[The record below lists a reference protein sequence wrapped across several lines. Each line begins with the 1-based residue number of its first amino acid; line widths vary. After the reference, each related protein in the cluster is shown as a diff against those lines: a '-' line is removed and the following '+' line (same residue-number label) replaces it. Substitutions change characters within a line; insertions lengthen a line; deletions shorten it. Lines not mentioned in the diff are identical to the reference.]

1 MKVLFA
7 AVLALALPAA
17 VDGLGAGRP
26 LMEDEK
32 KIGAGVTLTEGTPI
46 DTLIKTPQN
55 YVGKKVR
62 IDGVATAV
70 CASMGCWM
78 AVAESD
84 KADAPTVRLKVEH
97 EGAIVF
103 PMSAKGKRV
112 SAEGIFEAIAA
123 GDAHGKEAAAEHA
136 KHDAQATHHPE
147 MRHDKKHDGN
157 HGAKASAEYHIK
169 ATGAI
174 VR

>member
-1 MKVLFA
+1 MKVLLA
-7 AVLALALPAA
+7 AVLALALPATL
-17 VDGLGAGRP
+17 VGQ
-26 LMEDEK
+26 DEK
-32 KIGAGVTLTEGTPI
+32 KIGAGVTLTQVTPI
-46 DTLIKTPQN
+46 GALIKTPQD

-103 PMSAKGKRV
+103 PMSAKGKKV
-112 SAEGIFEAIAA
+112 SAQGIFEAIAA
-123 GDAHGKEAAAEHA
+123 GDTHGKEAAAEHA
-136 KHDAQATHHPE
+136 KHDAQAKHHPE
-147 MRHDKKHDGN
+147 IRHDKKHDAN
-157 HGAKASAEYHIK
+157 HDAKASAE
-169 ATGAI
+169 
-174 VR
+174 

>member
-1 MKVLFA
+1 MKVLLA

-17 VDGLGAGRP
+17 VVGQDG
-26 LMEDEK
+26 K
-32 KIGAGVTLTEGTPI
+32 KIGAGVTLTEATPI
-46 DTLIKTPQN
+46 DALIKTPQD

-70 CASMGCWM
+70 CAAMGCWM

-84 KADAPTVRLKVEH
+84 QKDAPTVRLKVEH

-103 PMSAKGKRV
+103 PMSAKGKKV
-112 SAEGIFEAIAA
+112 SAEGTFEAIGK
-123 GDAHGKEAAAEHA
+123 GDEHANEAASEHA
-136 KHDAQATHHPE
+136 
-147 MRHDKKHDGN
+147 RHDKT
-157 HGAKASAEYHIK
+157 ASNQYQIT
-169 ATGAI
+169 ATGAV

>member
-1 MKVLFA
+1 MKVLLA

-17 VDGLGAGRP
+17 VAGQ
-26 LMEDEK
+26 DEK
-32 KIGAGVTLTEGTPI
+32 KIGAGVTLTEATPI
-46 DTLIKTPQN
+46 AALIKTPQD
-55 YVGKKVR
+55 YVGKTVR

-84 KADAPTVRLKVEH
+84 KKDAPTVRLKVEH

-103 PMSAKGKRV
+103 PMSAKGKKV
-112 SAEGIFEAIAA
+112 SAEGKFEAIGK
-123 GDAHGKEAAAEHA
+123 GDEHANEAASEHA
-136 KHDAQATHHPE
+136 Q
-147 MRHDKKHDGN
+147 HDKN
-157 HGAKASAEYHIK
+157 ASRQYQIT
-169 ATGAI
+169 ATGAV